1 MSAPYPQR
9 WNGAPSRAPRCKDLL
24 LAALFSSR
32 MRASVRVCV
41 LVRFPMKIVLLVW
54 GFGSELRSGALK
66 H

>member
-1 MSAPYPQR
+1 
-9 WNGAPSRAPRCKDLL
+9 
-24 LAALFSSR
+24 